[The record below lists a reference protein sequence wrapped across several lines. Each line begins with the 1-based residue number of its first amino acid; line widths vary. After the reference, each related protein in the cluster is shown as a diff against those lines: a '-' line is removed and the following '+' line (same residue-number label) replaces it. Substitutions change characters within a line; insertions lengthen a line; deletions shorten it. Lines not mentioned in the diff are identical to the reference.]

1 VKHLRQSWPWA
12 TIFVSLLIVSSVA
25 VHPFGT
31 PKQFDG
37 DKTSVD
43 ELKFPTE
50 VAAIFT
56 RSCVDCH
63 SSQTA
68 WPWYSYVAPLSWLV
82 ERDVSRGRDH
92 MNLSEWQQYTF
103 KEKEKLL
110 ADIASAVRN
119 GAMPLPQY
127 TLVHRDARLS
137 DADRDTVYDWARRE
151 RRKLRA
157 ASLASQRSADNGAR
171 TAPSSVIKSSI
182 EAVH

>member
-1 VKHLRQSWPWA
+1 
-12 TIFVSLLIVSSVA
+12 
-25 VHPFGT
+25 
-31 PKQFDG
+31 
-37 DKTSVD
+37 
-43 ELKFPTE
+43 
-50 VAAIFT
+50 
-56 RSCVDCH
+56 
-63 SSQTA
+63 
-68 WPWYSYVAPLSWLV
+68 
-82 ERDVSRGRDH
+82 